1 MTSLGA
7 ATAKSGLAATDS
19 VISGNLPPA
28 NNRRGSTIRAAA
40 ERPLVDNRL
49 AGGGRGRLRRDDES
63 DFSLE
68 ELDELLDFSEEL
80 DVSLEL
86 DPSELDDELD
96 LAEPLL
102 ELFVDSRL
110 SLR

>member
-1 MTSLGA
+1 MVA
-7 ATAKSGLAATDS
+7 ADF
-19 VISGNLPPA
+19 
-28 NNRRGSTIRAAA
+28 
-40 ERPLVDNRL
+40 
-49 AGGGRGRLRRDDES
+49 DDES

-68 ELDELLDFSEEL
+68 ELEELLDFSDEL

-86 DPSELDDELD
+86 DPSVLDDELD

-102 ELFVDSRL
+102 GLFVDSRL

>member
-1 MTSLGA
+1 MVA
-7 ATAKSGLAATDS
+7 ADF
-19 VISGNLPPA
+19 
-28 NNRRGSTIRAAA
+28 
-40 ERPLVDNRL
+40 D
-49 AGGGRGRLRRDDES
+49 DDES

-68 ELDELLDFSEEL
+68 ELDELDFSEDLDFSDEL
-80 DVSLEL
+80 DASLEL

-102 ELFVDSRL
+102 ELFADSRL

>member
-1 MTSLGA
+1 MVA
-7 ATAKSGLAATDS
+7 ADFD
-19 VISGNLPPA
+19 
-28 NNRRGSTIRAAA
+28 
-40 ERPLVDNRL
+40 E
-49 AGGGRGRLRRDDES
+49 DDES

-102 ELFVDSRL
+102 ELFADSRL

>member
-1 MTSLGA
+1 VVA
-7 ATAKSGLAATDS
+7 ADF
-19 VISGNLPPA
+19 
-28 NNRRGSTIRAAA
+28 
-40 ERPLVDNRL
+40 D
-49 AGGGRGRLRRDDES
+49 DDES

-96 LAEPLL
+96 LAEPLV
-102 ELFVDSRL
+102 ELFADSRL

>member
-1 MTSLGA
+1 MVA
-7 ATAKSGLAATDS
+7 ADFD
-19 VISGNLPPA
+19 
-28 NNRRGSTIRAAA
+28 
-40 ERPLVDNRL
+40 E
-49 AGGGRGRLRRDDES
+49 DDES

-68 ELDELLDFSEEL
+68 ELDELLDFSAEL

-86 DPSELDDELD
+86 DPSELDDEVD

-102 ELFVDSRL
+102 EPFADSRL

>member
-1 MTSLGA
+1 MVA
-7 ATAKSGLAATDS
+7 ADF
-19 VISGNLPPA
+19 
-28 NNRRGSTIRAAA
+28 
-40 ERPLVDNRL
+40 DD
-49 AGGGRGRLRRDDES
+49 DDES
-63 DFSLE
+63 DFSLD

-86 DPSELDDELD
+86 DPSELDELD

-102 ELFVDSRL
+102 ELFADSRL

>member
-1 MTSLGA
+1 MVA
-7 ATAKSGLAATDS
+7 ADFD
-19 VISGNLPPA
+19 
-28 NNRRGSTIRAAA
+28 
-40 ERPLVDNRL
+40 E
-49 AGGGRGRLRRDDES
+49 DDES

-86 DPSELDDELD
+86 DPSELEDEPD

-102 ELFVDSRL
+102 ELFADSRL

>member
-1 MTSLGA
+1 MVA
-7 ATAKSGLAATDS
+7 ADFD
-19 VISGNLPPA
+19 
-28 NNRRGSTIRAAA
+28 
-40 ERPLVDNRL
+40 E
-49 AGGGRGRLRRDDES
+49 DDES
-63 DFSLE
+63 DFSLA
-68 ELDELLDFSEEL
+68 ELDELLDFSVELDESVEL

-102 ELFVDSRL
+102 ELFADSRL

>member
-1 MTSLGA
+1 MVA
-7 ATAKSGLAATDS
+7 ADF
-19 VISGNLPPA
+19 
-28 NNRRGSTIRAAA
+28 
-40 ERPLVDNRL
+40 DD
-49 AGGGRGRLRRDDES
+49 DDES

>member
-1 MTSLGA
+1 MVA
-7 ATAKSGLAATDS
+7 ADFD
-19 VISGNLPPA
+19 
-28 NNRRGSTIRAAA
+28 
-40 ERPLVDNRL
+40 E
-49 AGGGRGRLRRDDES
+49 DDVS

-68 ELDELLDFSEEL
+68 ELDELLGFSELLDFSEEL

-102 ELFVDSRL
+102 ELFADSRL

>member
-1 MTSLGA
+1 VVA
-7 ATAKSGLAATDS
+7 ADF
-19 VISGNLPPA
+19 
-28 NNRRGSTIRAAA
+28 
-40 ERPLVDNRL
+40 D
-49 AGGGRGRLRRDDES
+49 DDES
-63 DFSLE
+63 DFSLDELDFSDELDCSE
-68 ELDELLDFSEEL
+68 ELDFSDEL

-102 ELFVDSRL
+102 ELFADSRL

>member
-1 MTSLGA
+1 MVA
-7 ATAKSGLAATDS
+7 ADF
-19 VISGNLPPA
+19 
-28 NNRRGSTIRAAA
+28 
-40 ERPLVDNRL
+40 D
-49 AGGGRGRLRRDDES
+49 DDES

-68 ELDELLDFSEEL
+68 ELDELDFSDELLDFSEEL

-102 ELFVDSRL
+102 ELFADSRL

>member
-1 MTSLGA
+1 VVA
-7 ATAKSGLAATDS
+7 ADL
-19 VISGNLPPA
+19 
-28 NNRRGSTIRAAA
+28 
-40 ERPLVDNRL
+40 
-49 AGGGRGRLRRDDES
+49 DDVES

-68 ELDELLDFSEEL
+68 ELDEPPEELDFSEEL
-80 DVSLEL
+80 DVSLDL

-102 ELFVDSRL
+102 ALFADSRL

>member
-1 MTSLGA
+1 VVA
-7 ATAKSGLAATDS
+7 AD
-19 VISGNLPPA
+19 ID
-28 NNRRGSTIRAAA
+28 
-40 ERPLVDNRL
+40 E
-49 AGGGRGRLRRDDES
+49 DDET

-68 ELDELLDFSEEL
+68 ELEELDFSEEPLDFSEELLDFSEEL

-96 LAEPLL
+96 SAAPLL
-102 ELFVDSRL
+102 ELFADSRL

>member
-1 MTSLGA
+1 VVA
-7 ATAKSGLAATDS
+7 ADFD
-19 VISGNLPPA
+19 
-28 NNRRGSTIRAAA
+28 
-40 ERPLVDNRL
+40 E
-49 AGGGRGRLRRDDES
+49 DDES

-80 DVSLEL
+80 DVSLDLSEEVDASLEL
-86 DPSELDDELD
+86 DPSEFDDELD

-102 ELFVDSRL
+102 GLFADSRL

>member
-1 MTSLGA
+1 VVA
-7 ATAKSGLAATDS
+7 ADFDED
-19 VISGNLPPA
+19 V
-28 NNRRGSTIRAAA
+28 
-40 ERPLVDNRL
+40 
-49 AGGGRGRLRRDDES
+49 ES
-63 DFSLE
+63 DFLSPE
-68 ELDELLDFSEEL
+68 ELDELLDFSDEL

-86 DPSELDDELD
+86 DPSELDGELD

>member
-1 MTSLGA
+1 MVA
-7 ATAKSGLAATDS
+7 
-19 VISGNLPPA
+19 
-28 NNRRGSTIRAAA
+28 
-40 ERPLVDNRL
+40 VDFDE
-49 AGGGRGRLRRDDES
+49 DDES

-102 ELFVDSRL
+102 ELFAASRL

>member
-1 MTSLGA
+1 VVA
-7 ATAKSGLAATDS
+7 ADFD
-19 VISGNLPPA
+19 
-28 NNRRGSTIRAAA
+28 
-40 ERPLVDNRL
+40 E
-49 AGGGRGRLRRDDES
+49 DDES

-96 LAEPLL
+96 LAEPLV
-102 ELFVDSRL
+102 ELFADSRL

>member
-1 MTSLGA
+1 MVA
-7 ATAKSGLAATDS
+7 ADF
-19 VISGNLPPA
+19 
-28 NNRRGSTIRAAA
+28 
-40 ERPLVDNRL
+40 D
-49 AGGGRGRLRRDDES
+49 DDES

-68 ELDELLDFSEEL
+68 ELDELLDFSLDELLDFSEEL

-102 ELFVDSRL
+102 ELFAASRL